1 MLHLLLFII
10 VLEALPQ
17 DMRTRCPGELLYSDD
32 LAFFNES
39 IEGLKEKQDA
49 SENGIRSTGLRV
61 NEA

>member
-1 MLHLLLFII
+1 
-10 VLEALPQ
+10 
-17 DMRTRCPGELLYSDD
+17 MRTRCPGELLYSDD

-49 SENGIRSTGLRV
+49 WENGIRSTGLRV